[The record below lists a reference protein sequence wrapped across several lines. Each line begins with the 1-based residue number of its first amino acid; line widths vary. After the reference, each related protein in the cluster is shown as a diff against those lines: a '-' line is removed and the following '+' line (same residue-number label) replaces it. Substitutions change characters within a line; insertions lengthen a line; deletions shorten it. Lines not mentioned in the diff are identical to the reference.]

1 MKVCK
6 KCNKTYL
13 DDSKFC
19 EDCGAPLKLLQEIPE
34 GKQVK
39 KILIHQKL
47 ALVDNSERPKKVL
60 PKPLKRVKPLVHE
73 KAYQESE
80 QNKGIEEI
88 LLAKFLTKSVT
99 VVNEPKAE
107 EPEQV
112 VGREYVVEES
122 TVEEFTHDNVQNVEQ
137 GKKKGIKL
145 SLIFAAVGL
154 LALIGVGLL
163 FLFGAKSATYI
174 KCKDS
179 VFFQQEG
186 GKYFLD
192 IDTDGEFD
200 VIDNLEWITT
210 SVSEKKIEIICSSNK
225 EGFMRSGVISLSYG
239 SQSKSVEVIQK
250 GTATYIKLSPNNLV
264 FSSKG
269 GTEKVV
275 IDTDGSGLNVVGSG
289 CEIKNQSESG
299 FDVYVDSHSGAPR
312 TGKITVFSG
321 SVSTVMTF
329 YQKGK
334 CGRCLGSGKVV
345 CSACSGSGKV
355 QSWYNYGDACSV
367 CAKSGSIICPD
378 CSGTGE
384 K

>member
-19 EDCGAPLKLLQEIPE
+19 EDCGAPLELLQEIPE

-47 ALVDNSERPKKVL
+47 ASVDNSERPKKML

-73 KAYQESE
+73 KADQESE
-80 QNKGIEEI
+80 QNRGIEEI

-99 VVNEPKAE
+99 VVDEPKAE
-107 EPEQV
+107 EPEPV
-112 VGREYVVEES
+112 VEQESVVEES

-154 LALIGVGLL
+154 LALIGVGLF

-200 VIDNLEWITT
+200 VIDDLEWITT

-239 SQSKSVEVIQK
+239 SQSMSVDVIQK

-289 CEIKNQSESG
+289 CEIKNRSESG

-321 SVSTVMTF
+321 SVSTEMTF

-334 CGRCLGSGKVV
+334 CCRCHGSGKVV

>member
-19 EDCGAPLKLLQEIPE
+19 EDCGAPLELLQEIPE

-47 ALVDNSERPKKVL
+47 ASVDNSERPKKVL

-99 VVNEPKAE
+99 VVNEPKAEEPEQVAESEPAVEESKSE

-174 KCKDS
+174 
-179 VFFQQEG
+179 
-186 GKYFLD
+186 
-192 IDTDGEFD
+192 
-200 VIDNLEWITT
+200 
-210 SVSEKKIEIICSSNK
+210 
-225 EGFMRSGVISLSYG
+225 
-239 SQSKSVEVIQK
+239 
-250 GTATYIKLSPNNLV
+250 
-264 FSSKG
+264 
-269 GTEKVV
+269 
-275 IDTDGSGLNVVGSG
+275 
-289 CEIKNQSESG
+289 
-299 FDVYVDSHSGAPR
+299 
-312 TGKITVFSG
+312 
-321 SVSTVMTF
+321 
-329 YQKGK
+329 
-334 CGRCLGSGKVV
+334 
-345 CSACSGSGKV
+345 
-355 QSWYNYGDACSV
+355 
-367 CAKSGSIICPD
+367 
-378 CSGTGE
+378 
-384 K
+384 